1 MPGLTVGDPVLRT
14 GKPLSVE
21 LGPGILESIFDGIQ
35 RPLEVIAAM
44 TQNIYIP
51 RGVNVNSLD
60 RTKKWHF
67 TPINKKVHA
76 LGTVIQRHMTHAQVG
91 DLITGGDVYGV
102 VPENSLIKEH
112 RIMLHPKARGKI
124 TFIAEAGEYTLN
136 VRSTNRS
143 QIASSHAVHV
153 IGRRAED

>member
-1 MPGLTVGDPVLRT
+1 MTVGDPVLRT

-44 TQNIYIP
+44 TKNIYIP

-60 RTKKWHF
+60 RTKKWSF
-67 TPINKKVHA
+67 TPLNKK
-76 LGTVIQRHMTHAQVG
+76 VG

-102 VPENSLIKEH
+102 VPENSLIKVGIEL
-112 RIMLHPKARGKI
+112 M
-124 TFIAEAGEYTLN
+124 
-136 VRSTNRS
+136 
-143 QIASSHAVHV
+143 
-153 IGRRAED
+153 